1 VSVET
6 PIVLD
11 GLSTVRAVRHAGG
24 QPREARFQAPR
35 TRPPPKQPADDDA
48 LRATRIGHT
57 AVPTRAE
64 IVCYQCGYAFVIQG
78 RIAKPLCPKCHEF
91 LNTDDLV
98 IASDWAEDVRTIGRI
113 TVKPEAVVH
122 GARLS
127 ARDIVLAGNAR
138 ECALLAFRRLELRP
152 GAQLDW
158 DRTEMLDLVVAG
170 GMAVT
175 PGRALNCRQLDLAGK
190 LDAVVAAG
198 EAVTI
203 RAGGLLVGEVRSPRL
218 IVEDGGGLRAQ
229 VHAGGRA
236 VSCQ

>member
-1 VSVET
+1 M
-6 PIVLD
+6 LD
-11 GLSTVRAVRHAGG
+11 GLATVRAVRHAGG

-35 TRPPPKQPADDDA
+35 TRPPPKRPADDEDA

-64 IVCYQCGYAFVIQG
+64 IVCYQCGYAFVVQG
-78 RIAKPLCPKCHEF
+78 RVAKPLCPKCHEF
-91 LNTDDLV
+91 LKTDDLV

-113 TVKPEAVVH
+113 TVKPEAVMH

-158 DRTEMLDLVVAG
+158 DRTEMRDLIVAG
-170 GMAVT
+170 GLAVT
-175 PGRALNCRQLDLAGK
+175 PGRALNCRRLDLAGE
-190 LDAVVAAG
+190 LDAAVAAS
-198 EAVTI
+198 ETVTI
-203 RAGGLLVGEVRSPRL
+203 RAGGLFVGELRSPRL
-218 IVEDGGGLRAQ
+218 IVEEGGGLKARVA
-229 VHAGGRA
+229 AGGRA
-236 VSCQ
+236 ISCQ